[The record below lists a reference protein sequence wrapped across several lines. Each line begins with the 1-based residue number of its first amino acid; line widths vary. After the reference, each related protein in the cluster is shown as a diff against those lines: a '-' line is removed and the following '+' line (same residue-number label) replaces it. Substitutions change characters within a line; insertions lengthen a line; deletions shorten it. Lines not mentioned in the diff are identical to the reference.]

1 MLTGLRMTFKLAV
14 VFVLLLSAYAIS
26 GKLFKERKGNL

>member
-14 VFVLLLSAYAIS
+14 VFLLLFSAYAIG
-26 GKLFKERKGNL
+26 GKLFKEPKGNS